1 MVPVS
6 MVDVSLL
13 IVNYRTPRLL
23 RQSLKAIFA
32 APPQH
37 AHEVIVVDNH
47 SGDGAMAAI
56 RREFPQ
62 VTLLETDRNGG
73 TGYGYNLG
81 LRQGSGR
88 HLFILNAD
96 IILKP
101 GAVDALCAFL
111 DAHPDVGAVGP
122 RLLRFDGTFDDTC
135 YRFPSFL
142 MPLYRRTLLGRLP
155 AARRQI
161 ARYLMDDF
169 DYDRTGDVDWLLG
182 AAIMVRR
189 EAYGQVGGFDPR
201 FFMYFEDTDWCRR
214 LWEAGWRVTFFPGA
228 EAIHFHTRES
238 ARYPWFVAPVVSRT
252 ARAHLASWIKYFR
265 KYKFIDVPP
274 ARRD

>member
-1 MVPVS
+1 ML
-6 MVDVSLL
+6 DVSLL

-23 RQSLKAIFA
+23 RQSLKAIGA
-32 APPQH
+32 APPRH
-37 AHEVIVVDNH
+37 VHEIIVVDNH
-47 SGDGAMAAI
+47 SGDGALAAI
-56 RREFPQ
+56 REEFPQ
-62 VTLLETDRNGG
+62 VQFLETDRNGG
-73 TGYGYNLG
+73 TGYGNNFALQHG
-81 LRQGSGR
+81 TGR
-88 HLFILNAD
+88 YLFVLNAD

-111 DAHPDVGAVGP
+111 DAHPDIGAAGP

-135 YRFPSFL
+135 YRFPSLL

-155 AARRQI
+155 AGRKQVAH
-161 ARYLMDDF
+161 YLMTDF
-169 DYDRTGDVDWLLG
+169 DYERTGDVDWLLG

-189 EAYGQVGGFDPR
+189 EVYEQIGGFDRR

-214 LWEAGWRVTFFPGA
+214 IWEAGWRVTFFPGA

-238 ARYPWFVAPVVSRT
+238 ARYPWFVAPLVSRT

-265 KYKFIDVPP
+265 KYNFVEAPP
-274 ARRD
+274 IRRRD